1 MRYYNSITYGR
12 LTEQQV
18 FERIAEEIKGIT
30 NADFAITVGT
40 DSQTHSKTKVVN
52 VIAIHHI
59 GRGGKFFYNISY
71 TKRMNDVRQ
80 KVYNETMESIEVAK
94 RLTEFL
100 FSRDLDFQVVIH
112 VDIGES
118 KKGKTRDLINEI
130 MGWVNA
136 EGFEFQYKPFSSTAS
151 TIADRIT
158 K

>member
-12 LTEQQV
+12 LSEEEV
-18 FERIAEEIKGIT
+18 FERIAKEVRSLDNEFI
-30 NADFAITVGT
+30 ITVGT

-52 VIAIHHI
+52 VIAIHNVGH
-59 GRGGKFFYNISY
+59 GGKFFYHIGY

-80 KVYNETMESIEVAK
+80 KVYNETMESIEVSK

-100 FSRDLDFQVVIH
+100 FERDLDFQVVIH

-118 KKGKTRDLINEI
+118 KKGKTRDLIKEI
-130 MGWVNA
+130 MGWVTA
-136 EGFEFQYKPFSSTAS
+136 EGFEFQYKPHSSTAS
-151 TIADRIT
+151 TIADRIS